1 NYVSLI
7 TDKTYLS
14 AVWHTLVFAIAS
26 VLFHIILG
34 LVFAKMLNSELIPER
49 VRAIFRAVYIIPWM
63 FTASIVVIIWRL
75 MLDPNGVINYIFNA
89 LGITDG
95 NTTWLSDRSLA
106 LAVVIFINIWA
117 GFPFIM
123 VSLLAGLQGIPDE
136 LYEAATVDGA
146 GPWKKFL
153 FVTLLQ
159 LKRVIYS
166 M

>member
-1 NYVSLI
+1 
-7 TDKTYLS
+7 
-14 AVWHTLVFAIAS
+14 
-26 VLFHIILG
+26 
-34 LVFAKMLNSELIPER
+34 
-49 VRAIFRAVYIIPWM
+49 
-63 FTASIVVIIWRL
+63 L

-153 FVTLLQ
+153 FVTLPQ
-159 LKRVIYS
+159 LKPVIYS
-166 M
+166 MGLLDLILNLHQFPIVWLATGGG